1 MTIKKEKPGML
12 EVTRAVRTVDC
23 GRSMGML
30 VKNGLMKRGV
40 GMLEEKDLQMIAE
53 IVGKTVEPISKDVK
67 ELKGD
72 VAGVKEDVAE
82 LKGDVVEIKGDVAG
96 VKEDVAG
103 LKGEVVEI
111 KEDVAGVKEEVAGL
125 KGDVVEI
132 KGDVAGVK
140 SDVAGLKV
148 DVAGLKV
155 DVAGVKEDVAGLK
168 GEVVEIKGDV
178 AGLKWNVCELEQKFE
193 GTVELMRKDIK
204 ELQLTLENE
213 TNRNI
218 RIIAEGHLNLSR
230 KLDEALKV
238 ENEKEIMS
246 VRVNILES
254 EVRRLRDTVT
264 AMA

>member
-12 EVTRAVRTVDC
+12 EVTRTVRTMDC

-72 VAGVKEDVAE
+72 VAGVKSDVAGLKEDVAG

-111 KEDVAGVKEEVAGL
+111 KG
-125 KGDVVEI
+125 
-132 KGDVAGVK
+132 
-140 SDVAGLKV
+140 
-148 DVAGLKV
+148 
-155 DVAGVKEDVAGLK
+155 DVAGLK

-204 ELQLTLENE
+204 ELQLTRENE

-218 RIIAEGHLNLSR
+218 RIIAEVALS
-230 KLDEALKV
+230 V
-238 ENEKEIMS
+238 
-246 VRVNILES
+246 
-254 EVRRLRDTVT
+254 VT
-264 AMA
+264 ARYSV

>member
-103 LKGEVVEI
+103 LKG
-111 KEDVAGVKEEVAGL
+111 DVAGVKEDVAEL
-125 KGDVVEI
+125 KEDVVEI
-132 KGDVAGVK
+132 KG
-140 SDVAGLKV
+140 
-148 DVAGLKV
+148 

>member
-1 MTIKKEKPGML
+1 M
-12 EVTRAVRTVDC
+12 
-23 GRSMGML
+23 
-30 VKNGLMKRGV
+30 
-40 GMLEEKDLQMIAE
+40 
-53 IVGKTVEPISKDVK
+53 
-67 ELKGD
+67 
-72 VAGVKEDVAE
+72 
-82 LKGDVVEIKGDVAG
+82 
-96 VKEDVAG
+96 
-103 LKGEVVEI
+103 
-111 KEDVAGVKEEVAGL
+111 
-125 KGDVVEI
+125 
-132 KGDVAGVK
+132 
-140 SDVAGLKV
+140 
-148 DVAGLKV
+148 
-155 DVAGVKEDVAGLK
+155 AGLK

>member
-72 VAGVKEDVAE
+72 VAGVK
-82 LKGDVVEIKGDVAG
+82 
-96 VKEDVAG
+96 
-103 LKGEVVEI
+103 
-111 KEDVAGVKEEVAGL
+111 
-125 KGDVVEI
+125 
-132 KGDVAGVK
+132 
-140 SDVAGLKV
+140 SDVAGL
-148 DVAGLKV
+148 
-155 DVAGVKEDVAGLK
+155 KEDVAGLK

-218 RIIAEGHLNLSR
+218 RIIAEVALS
-230 KLDEALKV
+230 V
-238 ENEKEIMS
+238 
-246 VRVNILES
+246 
-254 EVRRLRDTVT
+254 VT
-264 AMA
+264 ARYSV

>member
-12 EVTRAVRTVDC
+12 EVTRAVRTMDC
-23 GRSMGML
+23 GRSLGML

-72 VAGVKEDVAE
+72 VAGVKSDVAG
-82 LKGDVVEIKGDVAG
+82 LKRDVVEIKGDVAG

-103 LKGEVVEI
+103 LKG
-111 KEDVAGVKEEVAGL
+111 
-125 KGDVVEI
+125 DVVEI
-132 KGDVAGVK
+132 KGDVAG
-140 SDVAGLKV
+140 LKV
-148 DVAGLKV
+148 D
-155 DVAGVKEDVAGLK
+155 
-168 GEVVEIKGDV
+168 VVEIKGDV

>member
-12 EVTRAVRTVDC
+12 EVTRAVRTMDC

-30 VKNGLMKRGV
+30 VKNGLIKRGV

-72 VAGVKEDVAE
+72 VAGVKSDVAG

-103 LKGEVVEI
+103 V
-111 KEDVAGVKEEVAGL
+111 

-132 KGDVAGVK
+132 KEDVAGVK
-140 SDVAGLKV
+140 SDVAGLKG
-148 DVAGLKV
+148 DVAGVKE

>member
-12 EVTRAVRTVDC
+12 EVTRAVRTMDC
-23 GRSMGML
+23 GRSLGML

-72 VAGVKEDVAE
+72 VAGVKSDVAG

-111 KEDVAGVKEEVAGL
+111 KG
-125 KGDVVEI
+125 
-132 KGDVAGVK
+132 
-140 SDVAGLKV
+140 
-148 DVAGLKV
+148 
-155 DVAGVKEDVAGLK
+155 DVAGLK